1 MSDKTFDKQGLI
13 AYRLERARE
22 TLHDAELL
30 FDQGGTPAS
39 VVNRAY
45 YAMFYMVLALLIKV
59 GVGTSKH
66 SGVIALFDEH
76 FVRPG
81 KFPKEMSKVLHRAF
95 DLRQIGDYRELLT
108 LDEAQAEEILDAAKV
123 FVHAVEQF
131 LLG

>member
-1 MSDKTFDKQGLI
+1 MSDKTFDQQDLI

-22 TLHDAELL
+22 TLRDAELL
-30 FDQGGTPAS
+30 FEQGGTPAS

-45 YAMFYMVLALLIKV
+45 YGCRRRNHYAMFYVVLALLITV
-59 GVGTSKH
+59 GAGTSKH

-95 DLRQIGDYRELLT
+95 ELRQIGDYRELLT
-108 LDEAQAEEILDAAKV
+108 LDKA
-123 FVHAVEQF
+123 
-131 LLG
+131 